1 MHVYCGIFSVK
12 ATCAVVVVVRFTGG
26 TLNIPAS
33 LLKHLESLWIQG
45 AFQKLCVIYARH
57 KCVNVVLAIM
67 YTHV

>member
-1 MHVYCGIFSVK
+1 MHVYCGTFSVT
-12 ATCAVVVVVRFTGG
+12 ATCAVVVVRFIGG

-33 LLKHLESLWIQG
+33 LPKHLESLWIQG
-45 AFQKLCVIYARH
+45 TFQKLCIIYAHH